1 MTIDGWIILALVGA
15 ALFAAFRAPAA
26 PRAAIRADQAP
37 ATPPADR
44 AA

>member
-15 ALFAAFRAPAA
+15 ALFTAFRPQAGAKAVSQDSPAEV
-26 PRAAIRADQAP
+26 
-37 ATPPADR
+37 DR